1 MTRQLDEA
9 PLTAKIPAD
18 VDQPDKLMYGLT
30 GRQLAVLAVTALASF
45 GIFTAVR
52 AWLPLPMVIAAV
64 FPVVAAGVVVAV
76 ARRDGMGLDR
86 FALAAL
92 NHLRMPKERVTASE
106 PIAPPPAWCRMRG
119 QLPSPLQL
127 PVRAVREDG
136 VMELTEGG
144 TAVLVRAGTVAFA
157 LRTASEQTA
166 LVAMFGR
173 WLNSLDTPVQILVRA
188 RPMDLSGL
196 AWHLTDTAP
205 ALPDPALE
213 RAALDYAA
221 FLTDLHH
228 SRNLLIREVL
238 IVIGDHTPTQATP
251 WLPGRKRQAA
261 REVGAAVVLRRAAE
275 TERALA
281 ALGVTAEVLD
291 ADACT
296 AALAEA
302 LSPGETHILNAADPD
317 EVITASAHD
326 QEASR

>member
-1 MTRQLDEA
+1 MTRQLDEP

-30 GRQLAVLAVTALASF
+30 GRQLAILAATALASF
-45 GIFTAVR
+45 GVFTAVR
-52 AWLPLPMVIAAV
+52 AWLPLPVVVAVV

-92 NHLRMPKERVTASE
+92 AHGRTPKERVTATDGV
-106 PIAPPPAWCRMRG
+106 APPPGWCRMRG
-119 QLPSPLQL
+119 KLPAPLRL
-127 PVRAVREDG
+127 PARAVREDG
-136 VMELTEGG
+136 VLELAEGG

-157 LRTASEQTA
+157 LRTASEQAA

-173 WLNSLDTPVQILVRA
+173 WLNSLDAPVQILVRA

-196 AWHLTDTAP
+196 ACHLTDTAHE
-205 ALPDPALE
+205 LPDPALE
-213 RAALDYAA
+213 RAALDHAA

-228 SRNLLIREVL
+228 SRDLLVREVL
-238 IVIGDHTPTQATP
+238 IVIRDHTPAQPAP
-251 WLPGRKRQAA
+251 WLPGRKRQTA
-261 REVGAAVVLRRAAE
+261 REAGAAVVLRRAAE

-281 ALGVTAEVLD
+281 ALGVTTEVLD

-296 AALAEA
+296 TALAEA
-302 LSPGETHILNAADPD
+302 LSPSEPHLAETAGTG
-317 EVITASAHD
+317 EVITTSTHD